1 MTGTS
6 SLWTSTQLV
15 RTFSSP
21 RHADA
26 SLDLQGI
33 AVCAGDV
40 RLIAAPDAPL
50 VGACLSA
57 THRCIMLHVARR
69 VQRGCLPGIRCLRLA
84 HTRLAQREAVATGI
98 RAFESPRHLAGDSN
112 LRGVIHASLS
122 CGRLDAPLPKSG
134 GRPQRRPKIATCTP
148 TRSVLPDRK
157 HLRDARQNKT
167 GARPLGRTF

>member
-50 VGACLSA
+50 LGACLSA

-84 HTRLAQREAVATGI
+84 PTRLAQREAATTGAC
-98 RAFESPRHLAGDSN
+98 AFES
-112 LRGVIHASLS
+112 
-122 CGRLDAPLPKSG
+122 
-134 GRPQRRPKIATCTP
+134 
-148 TRSVLPDRK
+148 
-157 HLRDARQNKT
+157 
-167 GARPLGRTF
+167 